1 MDGEYDLLPGLA
13 DVEQVDTVS
22 TTRVDVQSHLLVGI
36 LGADVG
42 LGGEKERDVLLGGV
56 ESSRDLGHFGK
67 KNVDEANRNLETFA
81 CEERRGKVGME
92 SLP

>member
-36 LGADVG
+36 LGADLRVG
-42 LGGEKERDVLLGGV
+42 SKKERDLLLADV
-56 ESSRDLGHFGK
+56 QWIWES
-67 KNVDEANRNLETFA
+67 
-81 CEERRGKVGME
+81 
-92 SLP
+92 